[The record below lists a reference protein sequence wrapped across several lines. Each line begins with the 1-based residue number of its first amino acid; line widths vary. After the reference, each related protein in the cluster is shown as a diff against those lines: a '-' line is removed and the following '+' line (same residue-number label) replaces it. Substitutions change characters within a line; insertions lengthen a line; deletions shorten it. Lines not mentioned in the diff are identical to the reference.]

1 LKRIA
6 ITILAELVIF
16 SALIAQESSLIK
28 PRSVFKMSGV
38 TVVSPGQAG
47 WQLVKADK
55 KEILFRKQDK
65 DQICL
70 ARVTIINAKPYD
82 TVKGLLAALE
92 AEKEEEFKKTYEV
105 DSLHF
110 NQIGTKGGLCLQYD
124 GIVGI
129 KGSSSPF
136 SHLNFKGWFCPYLG
150 KWSILVEI
158 EFSERS
164 NSRGLADDLLALANE
179 FFDGIGLSNT
189 SAPRHGFPRL
199 AGR

>member
-1 LKRIA
+1 MKRLA

-16 SALIAQESSLIK
+16 SALTAQESSSIK
-28 PRSVFKMSGV
+28 SGSVFRMSGV
-38 TVVSPGQAG
+38 TVVSPGQVG

-55 KEILFRKQDK
+55 KEILFRKEDK
-65 DQICL
+65 NRICL
-70 ARVTIINAKPYD
+70 ARVTIVSAKPYD

-110 NQIGTKGGLCLQYD
+110 DHIKAKGGPCLQYS

-129 KGSSSPF
+129 KESSSPF
-136 SHLNFKGWFCPYLG
+136 NHLNFNGWFCPYLG
-150 KWSILVEI
+150 KWSTLVEI

-164 NSRGLADDLLALANE
+164 NSRGLAEDLISLAKE
-179 FFDGIGLSNT
+179 FFDGIGLSKT
-189 SAPRHGFPRL
+189 P
-199 AGR
+199 AG